1 MFYVYIIKNS
11 NNILYKGYTS
21 DIAKRIEYHNTGKS
35 EFTKGKGPW
44 KLVFIKSFDDKTET
58 LKFEKMLKRQNHK
71 YLNWLI
77 QSDKNQL

>member
-44 KLVFIKSFDDKTET
+44 KLVFIKSFDDKAET

-77 QSDKNQL
+77 ESDKNQL